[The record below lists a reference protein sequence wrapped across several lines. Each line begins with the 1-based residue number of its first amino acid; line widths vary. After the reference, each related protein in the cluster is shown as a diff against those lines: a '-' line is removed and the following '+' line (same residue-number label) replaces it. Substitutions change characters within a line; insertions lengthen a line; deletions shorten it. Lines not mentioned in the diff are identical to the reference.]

1 MAGIVQTDHLL
12 LFYVTYNTHA
22 CYATK

>member
-12 LFYVTYNTHA
+12 LFYVAYNTHA

>member
-12 LFYVTYNTHA
+12 LFYVAYNTLA